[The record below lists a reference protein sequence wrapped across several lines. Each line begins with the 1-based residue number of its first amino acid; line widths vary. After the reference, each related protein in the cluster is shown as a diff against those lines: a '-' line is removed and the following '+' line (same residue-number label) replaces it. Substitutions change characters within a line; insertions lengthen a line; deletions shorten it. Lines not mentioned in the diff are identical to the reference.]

1 MSGGV
6 FNKRI
11 VIALFAVVTI
21 SLVAAVIFGLAGPPQ
36 GDAESNG
43 ADAFSQSALGHRAF
57 REVLDELDIP
67 VLASRYRSADRA
79 GSGVLIVAEPR
90 MAHVPGAAGKL
101 SDMLDKA
108 NRVIIVLPKRR
119 GKPDPDNDDWLEK
132 VYPVSRSEVDSL
144 LTLLPG
150 EYELVRVGGTP
161 DNYNWT
167 NHGLAA
173 DPSIDDPQLVE
184 SSDLEPLVES
194 EDGILL
200 GRVSTAALEEYREN
214 QWDFEGFDDE
224 DAEDDSE
231 QADDPGRADAPG
243 PLPEV
248 LVLSDPDVLSN
259 HGIDKGDNAAFSVNM
274 VEYVR
279 QATGPV
285 VFDETLH
292 GFESEPAFT
301 RAIFEFPLVLITL
314 NFVLLIIVAIWAG
327 MGRFGKP
334 REAEPAIAPG
344 KRFLIDNTAQ
354 LLQTGG
360 HDTHM
365 LRRLAWA
372 IVEHVGREIRAPS
385 ELERWERVR
394 WIDKVN
400 ERRGLEFELEP
411 FMKSIESLASG
422 RDSARPATMLERA
435 RTLYEWKEDILHG
448 Y

>member
-1 MSGGV
+1 MDGGV
-6 FNKRI
+6 FDKRI
-11 VIALFAVVTI
+11 IIALFAVVTI

-36 GDAESNG
+36 GDVESNG
-43 ADAFSQSALGHRAF
+43 ADAYSQSALGHRAF
-57 REVLDELDIP
+57 REVLDTLDIP

-79 GSGVLIVAEPR
+79 GSGVLVVAEPR
-90 MAHVPGAAGKL
+90 MADVPGAAGKL
-101 SDMLDKA
+101 GDMLDDA
-108 NRVIIVLPKRR
+108 DRIIVVLPKRR
-119 GKPDPDNDDWLEK
+119 GKPDSDNDEWLEN
-132 VYPVSRSEVDSL
+132 VYPVGRGEVDSL

-150 EYELVRVGGTP
+150 EHELVRVGGGP
-161 DNYNWT
+161 GSHDWE
-167 NHGLAA
+167 NHAIAA
-173 DPSIDDPQLVE
+173 APSIEDPQLLA
-184 SSDLEPLVES
+184 SPDLEPLVES
-194 EDGILL
+194 DDGILL
-200 GRVSTAALEEYREN
+200 GRITQTALERYREN
-214 QWDFEGFDDE
+214 QWEFEGFDDE
-224 DAEDDSE
+224 GSDDTRTDDSATDLGE
-231 QADDPGRADAPG
+231 
-243 PLPEV
+243 LPEV
-248 LVLSDPDVLSN
+248 LILSDPDVLSN
-259 HGIDKGDNAAFSVNM
+259 HGIDEGGNATFSVSM
-274 VEYVR
+274 VEYLR
-279 QATGPV
+279 QSTGPV

-334 REAEPAIAPG
+334 KETAPAIEPG

-372 IVEHVGREIRAPS
+372 VVDHVAREIRAPS
-385 ELERWERVR
+385 ELQRWERVR

-400 ERRGLEFELEP
+400 ARRGLEFELEP

-422 RDSARPATMLERA
+422 RESARASTMLDKA
-435 RTLYEWKEDILHG
+435 RTLYEWKKDILHG